1 MQTDKFTAL
10 QWWADEDPHE
20 DLIVAFRDLET
31 ADSTRRADYMRYIR
45 LYGNRDFYG
54 YTPFTHDRVYA
65 AERST
70 LNVVKSVCD
79 TAVSRLSRSQ
89 PRPRFITHGGN
100 WSLKR
105 RARNL
110 EKFVSHAFYAARF
123 NMLAPKILMDAAVMG
138 TGVMKV
144 FRHGQ
149 EITFERVFP
158 GEVFVNQAD
167 GFYGEPRT
175 FYQRKFIDREVLLD
189 MFPQYANQIRNADR
203 TTNDMDYGVDSLVD
217 QIEVVEGWHLPS
229 GPDTNDGRHCI
240 VITNAT
246 LYDEP
251 WEKGYF
257 PFVFVRWTDRLLGFW
272 GMGIAEDI
280 MGIQLEINRL
290 MIRINKALHLMAVPR
305 IYVENN
311 SKVRKSFFNNDVGTI
326 IPYTGTPPQIAAPP
340 VLPREVFD
348 HLEMLYARAFEI
360 AGITQ
365 MAATGR
371 KPSGLDSGV
380 ALREYQDIES
390 LRFTTV
396 SRQYEQMYI
405 EAAKQV
411 VDLGKD
417 IYAEDNEYS
426 VVLSKD
432 KNTIEAVDFSE
443 VDMEADDYV
452 LQVHPSSSLPVTPAG
467 RLAFVEQM
475 ISLNLLGPDEAKRLL
490 DFPDLEAQL
499 SLDRAASM
507 LIDRNIE
514 FMLDDGRYMPPPPYQ
529 DHTLAL
535 KKVQAAL
542 QNAEQNGVPEDRL
555 DLLRQYLVST
565 HQMMQRAQMQQMAMA
580 QGAMVPGAPPAP
592 GAGGASPTAVGPTD
606 GNIVM

>member
-1 MQTDKFTAL
+1 
-10 QWWADEDPHE
+10 
-20 DLIVAFRDLET
+20 
-31 ADSTRRADYMRYIR
+31 
-45 LYGNRDFYG
+45 
-54 YTPFTHDRVYA
+54 
-65 AERST
+65 
-70 LNVVKSVCD
+70 
-79 TAVSRLSRSQ
+79 
-89 PRPRFITHGGN
+89 
-100 WSLKR
+100 
-105 RARNL
+105 
-110 EKFVSHAFYAARF
+110 
-123 NMLAPKILMDAAVMG
+123 
-138 TGVMKV
+138 
-144 FRHGQ
+144 
-149 EITFERVFP
+149 VFP

-189 MFPQYANQIRNADR
+189 MYPQYANQIRNADR

-229 GPDTNDGRHCI
+229 GPDTNDGRHSI

-246 LYDEP
+246 LYDGP
-251 WEKGYF
+251 WDKGYF

-272 GMGIAEDI
+272 GSGITEDI

-311 SKVRKSFFNNDVGTI
+311 SKVRKSFFNNDV
-326 IPYTGTPPQIAAPP
+326 
-340 VLPREVFD
+340 FD

-360 AGITQ
+360 SGITQ

-411 VDLGKD
+411 VDLGRD

-432 KNTIEAVDFSE
+432 KNTIETVDFSE

-514 FMLDDGRYMPPPPYQ
+514 FMLDDGRYIPPPPYQ
-529 DHTLAL
+529 DQQLAM

-555 DLLRQYLVST
+555 DLLRQYLVTT
-565 HQMMQRAQMQQMAMA
+565 HQMIQRAQMQQLAMQ
-580 QGAMVPGAPPAP
+580 QGAMIPGAPPAVGP
-592 GAGGASPTAVGPTD
+592 DGGVAPNEVGPTD